1 MSFTRYPNYKD
12 SGVEWLGEVP
22 GHWDIPQIKRTTY
35 LKARVG
41 WKGLTSEEFRERSF
55 AYLVTGSDFREKFVK
70 WDECYQV
77 EQERYDDDPFIQLQN
92 GDLLIT
98 KDGTIGKLAIV
109 SNLDRPACL
118 NSGIFVV
125 RPRNTYT
132 TDFMYWILSS
142 NVFSVFCDLE
152 SFGSTINHLYQNVF
166 EQFAFPA
173 PPESEQTQIAAF
185 LDRET
190 AKIDALVAEQ
200 RRLMELLKE
209 KRQAVI
215 SHAVTQGLN
224 PHAPMKPS
232 GIEWLGDVPAHWE
245 VKKIKFV
252 TANVK
257 AGPFGSA
264 LTKDVYVSAG
274 YRVYGQ
280 EQVIPNDF
288 TLGDYFIAP
297 AKYDELSQYSVSPG
311 DILISCVGTFGK
323 IAIVP
328 DNIEPG
334 IINPRLIRLRC
345 SHAIKAEYLVEVMRS
360 NVTFEQFS
368 SFTRGGTMDVI
379 NIGTLN
385 EIYIALP
392 PKDEQQELLSF
403 VHREIGKFDTLTTEA
418 QRAIDLLQERRTALI
433 SAAVTGQIDVRPLC
447 QVQKVPEG
455 THSAGAGGTAIRSG
469 ESSAA

>member
-1 MSFTRYPNYKD
+1 
-12 SGVEWLGEVP
+12 VP
-22 GHWDIPQIKRTTY
+22 GHWEVVQFKQFVDIQN
-35 LKARVG
+35 
-41 WKGLTSEEFRERSF
+41 
-55 AYLVTGSDFREKFVK
+55 GSDHKH
-70 WDECYQV
+70 V
-77 EQERYDDDPFIQLQN
+77 EQAEGYPVLGSGGVFTYASEFLYD
-92 GDLLIT
+92 GESVLLGRKDTIDKPLHIT
-98 KDGTIGKLAIV
+98 GRFWTVDT
-109 SNLDRPACL
+109 
-118 NSGIFVV
+118 
-125 RPRNTYT
+125 
-132 TDFMYWILSS
+132 MYWTKINPGVSGRFTYYSALTIPFDFYSTNTALPSMTKGALSGHR
-142 NVFSVFCDLE
+142 V
-152 SFGSTINHLYQNVF
+152 
-166 EQFAFPA
+166 AFP
-173 PPESEQTQIAAF
+173 PLPEQTQIAAF

-200 RRLMELLKE
+200 RRLMALLKE

-215 SHAVTQGLN
+215 SHAVTRGLN
-224 PHAPMKPS
+224 PDAPLKPS
-232 GIEWLGDVPAHWE
+232 GIEWLGDVPEHWD

-288 TLGDYFIAP
+288 TLGDYFITP

-345 SHAIKAEYLVEVMRS
+345 SHDVMAEYLVEVMRS

-385 EIYIALP
+385 EVYFALP
-392 PKDEQQELLSF
+392 PLAVQPELLSF
-403 VHREIGKFDTLTTEA
+403 IRREIAKFDTLTTEA

-433 SAAVTGQIDVRPLC
+433 SSAVTGQIDVR
-447 QVQKVPEG
+447 
-455 THSAGAGGTAIRSG
+455 GAA
-469 ESSAA
+469 

>member
-1 MSFTRYPNYKD
+1 MSFPRYPEYKD

-22 GHWDIPQIKRTTY
+22 MHWAVTALKRGFNVTLGKMLQPDSTGPDDELLPYLRAANIQWDGVDSTDIKQMWISKRDR
-35 LKARVG
+35 A
-41 WKGLTSEEFRERSF
+41 
-55 AYLVTGSDFREKFVK
+55 
-70 WDECYQV
+70 
-77 EQERYDDDPFIQLQN
+77 QLRLAH
-92 GDLLIT
+92 GDLLVSEGGDVGRSCMWASELENCYFQNSVNRVRARDGHSNRYLYYWMST
-98 KDGTIGKLAIV
+98 VKDKGYVDVLCNK
-109 SNLDRPACL
+109 
-118 NSGIFVV
+118 
-125 RPRNTYT
+125 
-132 TDFMYWILSS
+132 
-142 NVFSVFCDLE
+142 
-152 SFGSTINHLYQNVF
+152 STIAHFTAEKVAAVPVPL
-166 EQFAFPA
+166 PT
-173 PPESEQTQIAAF
+173 PEEQTQIAAF

-215 SHAVTQGLN
+215 SHAVTRGLN
-224 PHAPMKPS
+224 SHAPMKPS
-232 GIEWLGDVPAHWE
+232 GIEWLGDVPKHWD
-245 VKKIKFV
+245 VKKLKFV

-288 TLGDYFIAP
+288 TIGDYFITQ
-297 AKYDELSQYSVSPG
+297 AKYEDLSQYSVSAG

-328 DNIEPG
+328 DNVEPG
-334 IINPRLIRLRC
+334 IINPRLIRLR
-345 SHAIKAEYLVEVMRS
+345 SSTAIQAPYLVEVMRS

-385 EIYIALP
+385 EIYLALP
-392 PKDEQQELLSF
+392 PMEEQQELLGF
-403 VHREIGKFDTLTTEA
+403 IHREIAKFDALTTEA
-418 QRAIDLLQERRTALI
+418 QRAINLLQERRTALI
-433 SAAVTGQIDVRPLC
+433 SAAVTGQIDVRG
-447 QVQKVPEG
+447 VPN
-455 THSAGAGGTAIRSG
+455 R
-469 ESSAA
+469 

>member
-1 MSFTRYPNYKD
+1 MSFPRYPSYKD
-12 SGVEWLGEVP
+12 SGTAGLGEIPSHWEVKPLKHLAAIDSCGSYGVEVEEAEIALPVATTAQIDADGRFTVDRMPVRGFVP
-22 GHWDIPQIKRTTY
+22 AEVQRFGCSDGDILVVKSSGSATNIISGKAGLVDESTPPFVFSNFLMRVRPSRDLAIPKFIYALLRSQLTRQRVEQMCSTTTY
-35 LKARVG
+35 PNLQVG
-41 WKGLTSEEFRERSF
+41 EYCSAPL
-55 AYLVTGSDFREKFVK
+55 
-70 WDECYQV
+70 
-77 EQERYDDDPFIQLQN
+77 PIPP
-92 GDLLIT
+92 
-98 KDGTIGKLAIV
+98 
-109 SNLDRPACL
+109 PA
-118 NSGIFVV
+118 
-125 RPRNTYT
+125 
-132 TDFMYWILSS
+132 
-142 NVFSVFCDLE
+142 
-152 SFGSTINHLYQNVF
+152 
-166 EQFAFPA
+166 
-173 PPESEQTQIAAF
+173 EQTQIAAF

-190 AKIDALVAEQ
+190 AKIDELVAEQ

-232 GIEWLGDVPAHWE
+232 GIEWLGDVPEHWE

-264 LTKDVYVSAG
+264 LTKDVYVGAG

-288 TLGDYFIAP
+288 TLGDYFITP

-392 PKDEQQELLSF
+392 PMEEQQELLSF
-403 VHREIGKFDTLTTEA
+403 VQREISKFDTLTAEA

-433 SAAVTGQIDVRPLC
+433 SAAVTGQIDVRQLT
-447 QVQKVPEG
+447 EER
-455 THSAGAGGTAIRSG
+455 TA
-469 ESSAA
+469 